1 MGNTANKESEE
12 EREKDSEG
20 TAPKLFQGNNCT
32 TLDIVMTQR
41 DGDKL
46 LKHAAK
52 PSNTNGD
59 LEGESM
65 QDLIERFK
73 ETQQRIA
80 NYNGSKEDKNWKIEI
95 AMQVREDREKIARQ
109 QQVHELNKTIEFLEN
124 KKTKLTKKQRRAM
137 KKNAPVPHIVCISCP
152 ASKDYSTFFHKL
164 LINAYKRNRPKTKPS
179 TKSTKKKNKKKN
191 RNNKNNSQNKP
202 ENPFSFTFD
211 TIVLNNDTLDPA
223 TFDKQIAKA
232 TTILISGSS
241 NSAYDDAPWIH
252 YLKETIVKAHQRDIK
267 LVGICFGHQII
278 AQALGGNVIANPN
291 GDEKGVATFTPTQE
305 AITYLSSIINNN
317 NNNSNSNI
325 TNTITTLSLFC
336 WHGDVVMEL
345 PDDCECGGS
354 NTNTE
359 NQFYYNGK
367 NILCFQSHPEFN
379 IEWIQKLNS
388 KYYKSSDAE
397 KYQLIASQVRE
408 LNETVR
414 KDAAFV
420 NDAIYCF
427 CTTSSRS

>member
-12 EREKDSEG
+12 EQKDSEG

-152 ASKDYSTFFHKL
+152 ASKDYS
-164 LINAYKRNRPKTKPS
+164 
-179 TKSTKKKNKKKN
+179 
-191 RNNKNNSQNKP
+191 
-202 ENPFSFTFD
+202 
-211 TIVLNNDTLDPA
+211 
-223 TFDKQIAKA
+223 
-232 TTILISGSS
+232 
-241 NSAYDDAPWIH
+241 
-252 YLKETIVKAHQRDIK
+252 
-267 LVGICFGHQII
+267 
-278 AQALGGNVIANPN
+278 
-291 GDEKGVATFTPTQE
+291 
-305 AITYLSSIINNN
+305 
-317 NNNSNSNI
+317 
-325 TNTITTLSLFC
+325 
-336 WHGDVVMEL
+336 
-345 PDDCECGGS
+345 
-354 NTNTE
+354 
-359 NQFYYNGK
+359 
-367 NILCFQSHPEFN
+367 
-379 IEWIQKLNS
+379 
-388 KYYKSSDAE
+388 
-397 KYQLIASQVRE
+397 
-408 LNETVR
+408 
-414 KDAAFV
+414 
-420 NDAIYCF
+420 
-427 CTTSSRS
+427 